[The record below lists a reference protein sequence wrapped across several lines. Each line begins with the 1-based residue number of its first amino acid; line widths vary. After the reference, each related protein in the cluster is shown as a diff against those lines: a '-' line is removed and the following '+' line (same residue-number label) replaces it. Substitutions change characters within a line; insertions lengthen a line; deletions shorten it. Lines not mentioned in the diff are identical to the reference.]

1 MKVPGGYSEL
11 FPHGADIGVRGVAET
26 KSAAFEQA
34 ALAMTSA
41 VTDPGLVRP
50 LTSVQIAC
58 DGSDDELLLVEWLN
72 ALVYEMATRRMLFSR
87 FSVRIDGNALTGE
100 AWGEPVDVARHH
112 PAAEIKGATF
122 TEIRIAGVEDHWVA
136 QCVVD
141 V

>member
-1 MKVPGGYSEL
+1 MPGGYSEL
-11 FPHGADIGVRGVAET
+11 FPHGADIGVRGIAET

-50 LTSVQIAC
+50 LTSVPIAC
-58 DGSDDELLLVEWLN
+58 DGADDELLLMGWLN
-72 ALVYEMATRRMLFSR
+72 ALVYEMAMRRMLFSR
-87 FSVRIDGNALTGE
+87 FSVRIDGDTLTGE
-100 AWGEPVDVARHH
+100 AWGEPIEMARHH
-112 PAAEIKGATF
+112 PATEIKGATF
-122 TEIRIAGVEDHWVA
+122 TEIRIAKEDGRWVA

>member
-1 MKVPGGYSEL
+1 MPGGYSEL

-50 LTSVQIAC
+50 LTSVPITC
-58 DGSDDELLLVEWLN
+58 DDADDELLLMGWLN
-72 ALVYEMATRRMLFSR
+72 ALVYEMAMRRMLFSR
-87 FSVRIDGNALTGE
+87 FSVRIEGGALTGE
-100 AWGEPVDVARHH
+100 AWGEPIDMARHH
-112 PAAEIKGATF
+112 PATEIKGATF
-122 TEIRIAGVEDHWVA
+122 TEIRIAEEDGRWVA